1 MGAAG
6 GPMDLVALAQTT
18 RLASQEL
25 ARSSG
30 ASRNRALEELARY
43 LEARWD
49 ELHLIRLLEE
59 GKIPYRKVGSHRRV
73 LAREVLAYRETSR
86 QQGRELLDQL
96 IDESQA
102 LGLDRSHAGD

>member
-49 ELHLIRLLEE
+49 ELLGINCERSWGWNLLERL
-59 GKIPYRKVGSHRRV
+59 GRSWVWDPSARV
-73 LAREVLAYRETSR
+73 ELIWA
-86 QQGRELLDQL
+86 GR
-96 IDESQA
+96 S
-102 LGLDRSHAGD
+102 G